1 MTFGAIFVPPDL
13 AEAVSDRAWVRAMVE
28 SERALAN
35 ALALAG
41 VMAAHEAAAAAE
53 ACRPDLVDPAQL
65 AAEGRAA
72 GNPVEPLVRHLR
84 QAAGQAADRVHF
96 GATSQDIMDSAAM
109 LVSKRALAIIIAHL
123 DNLADGL
130 AGLAARHRD
139 TPMAGRTLLQQA
151 VPITFGLKTAGWL
164 VAVLDARRRL
174 AELAER
180 RLAAQ
185 LGGAAGTLAPLGE
198 AGPEVLRLYAREL
211 ELAEP
216 ALPWHTDRT
225 RIAELAGALA
235 VAAGVAEK
243 IGRDVAL
250 LAQTEVGEAAEP
262 AGGVSSTMPQ
272 KRNPARSTVA
282 VACARQVYGHASVL
296 ISGVGQEHER
306 GVGGWHA
313 EWAALSGALALTGGA
328 AAAAAEVVDG
338 LKVDVARMRSN
349 LGAGGGAVM
358 AEAAAFRLADGLGRQ
373 AARQAVADAAARV
386 AAGGGSLA
394 EELAAAGV
402 GGLSAQ
408 ELAAALAPESYLG
421 SAGAFVDRA
430 LELHRAERGR

>member
-1 MTFGAIFVPPDL
+1 MTFDAIFVPPRL
-13 AEAVSDRAWVRAMVE
+13 SEAVSDRAWVRAMVE

-41 VMAAHEAAAAAE
+41 VIAAHEAAAVAD
-53 ACRPDLVDPAQL
+53 ACRPDVVDPAVL

-84 QAAGQAADRVHF
+84 EAAGQAGHRVHF

-109 LVSKRALAIIIAHL
+109 LVSRRALALILADLHR
-123 DNLADGL
+123 LADGL

-151 VPITFGLKTAGWL
+151 VPITFGVKAAGWL
-164 VAVLDARRRL
+164 VAALEARRRL
-174 AELAER
+174 IELAEQ

-185 LGGAAGTLAPLGE
+185 LGGAAGTLAPLVD
-198 AGPEVLRLYAREL
+198 AGPEVLRLYAHEL
-211 ELAEP
+211 DLAEP
-216 ALPWHTDRT
+216 TLPWHTDRT
-225 RIAELAGALA
+225 RIAELAGGLA

-243 IGRDVAL
+243 ICRDVAL

-296 ISGVGQEHER
+296 ISGAGQEHER

-313 EWAALSGALALTGGA
+313 EWAALSGSLALTGGA
-328 AAAAAEVVDG
+328 ISAAGEVIDG
-338 LKVDVARMRSN
+338 LEVDAGRMRAN
-349 LGAGGGAVM
+349 LDAAGGAVM
-358 AEAAAFRLADGLGRQ
+358 AEAATFRLADQLGGR
-373 AARQAVADAAARV
+373 AARQAVADAAARS
-386 AAGGGSLA
+386 AAGGGTLV

-402 GGLSAQ
+402 GGLSADQ
-408 ELAAALAPESYLG
+408 LAAALAPESYLG
-421 SAGAFVDRA
+421 SSGAFVDRA
-430 LELHRAERGR
+430 LELHRRELGR